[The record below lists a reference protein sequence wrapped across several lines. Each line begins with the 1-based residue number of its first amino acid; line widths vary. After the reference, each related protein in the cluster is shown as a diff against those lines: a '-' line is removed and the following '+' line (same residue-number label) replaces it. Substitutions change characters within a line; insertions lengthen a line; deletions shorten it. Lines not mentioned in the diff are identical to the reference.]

1 MTRFKPIALGAL
13 VAAAVLA
20 QAPALAQIQAAKAPA
35 RAALDTPVVS
45 TSVMPSR
52 TERTKGTV
60 QVVVRL
66 ADQPLALA
74 VGPNAKRVGSSM
86 TLDQRRAYM
95 SMLKTK
101 QDALSTQVKSLGGRE
116 DARVSKAHNAVVFTV
131 NAATLPQI
139 ARIAGVAS
147 VRPVGTYQL
156 SLTDTVP
163 YIGAQAAQIAGLT
176 GAGVTV
182 AVLDSG
188 IDYTHKNL
196 GGLGTIAAYNTAIG
210 NPAVVPAGLFPTAKV
225 VGGYDFVGSQWPN
238 GDRTEDPNPIDEPPA
253 GSHGTHVADII
264 AGASLDGT
272 HKGVAPGAKL
282 YAVKVCSNQSSS
294 CNGVALIKGM
304 DWVIDPNGDLDF
316 SDAPDIV
323 NLSLGSSY
331 GQREDDLSEAVGV
344 AVRFGIVAVVSAGNS
359 ADRPYVT
366 GSPSSTPEAISV
378 AQTQVPGATTF
389 ALKVLSPAAIAGL
402 YGNTATVDWAPI
414 GAGFAGLVTRPTD
427 NGAANNLACAPLPP
441 GSLAG
446 KVALIDRGTCSV
458 SLKTDAAANAGAIG
472 VLIGLVASG
481 DAVSFSNG
489 GGSNFVPT
497 LVIQQSLATAI
508 KGRLNAAQ
516 AVSVQVDS
524 STAVNLIGSM
534 AGTSSRGPSYSY
546 SAIKPEIGAPGASVS
561 AEMGTGTGSSAFG
574 GTSGAA
580 PMVAGSAALLLQKF
594 PTATPPEVKARLM
607 NAANST
613 VYTNPATQPGVLA
626 PITRIGAGE
635 VRVDKAAN
643 IRTLVWDAGNPYGAG
658 LSFGT
663 LRATGIT
670 TISKKV
676 AVRNLGTVPRFYT
689 ISRSFRYAND
699 AASGAVTLT
708 APASITVQAGATSSF
723 TLTMTVDA
731 SKLPDWNLGLASL
744 QGTGALLQGVEFD
757 GYISL
762 NDAAGAV
769 SLPWHVLPHKAAD
782 VQVGATTVSA
792 AAGLPVANVAGA
804 IESYTEAFALTGT
817 SPQISSVLPAPGLQ
831 DVMIDLKAVGVRRV
845 DYYGP
850 PAVEFAI
857 TTYGQRAHPSYPA
870 EFDVYI
876 DSNAD
881 GIDDYVLYT
890 GEQGTFA
897 STGATLVYLQKLN
910 ADGSPN
916 GNRVAKFYATADLNS
931 SNIVLTALTA
941 DIGITDPANQQFKF
955 SVYVFDNYHTGNLKD
970 FIGTMTHTLGKPKF
984 QAAVDAFSLLP
995 GVGGLLP
1002 ITSVAG
1008 GAAASPSQSG
1018 ILLMHYDA
1026 RTGREADAITVTP

>member
-1 MTRFKPIALGAL
+1 
-13 VAAAVLA
+13 
-20 QAPALAQIQAAKAPA
+20 
-35 RAALDTPVVS
+35 
-45 TSVMPSR
+45 
-52 TERTKGTV
+52 
-60 QVVVRL
+60 
-66 ADQPLALA
+66 
-74 VGPNAKRVGSSM
+74 
-86 TLDQRRAYM
+86 
-95 SMLKTK
+95 
-101 QDALSTQVKSLGGRE
+101 
-116 DARVSKAHNAVVFTV
+116 
-131 NAATLPQI
+131 
-139 ARIAGVAS
+139 
-147 VRPVGTYQL
+147 
-156 SLTDTVP
+156 
-163 YIGAQAAQIAGLT
+163 
-176 GAGVTV
+176 
-182 AVLDSG
+182 
-188 IDYTHKNL
+188 
-196 GGLGTIAAYNTAIG
+196 
-210 NPAVVPAGLFPTAKV
+210 
-225 VGGYDFVGSQWPN
+225 
-238 GDRTEDPNPIDEPPA
+238 
-253 GSHGTHVADII
+253 
-264 AGASLDGT
+264 
-272 HKGVAPGAKL
+272 
-282 YAVKVCSNQSSS
+282 
-294 CNGVALIKGM
+294 
-304 DWVIDPNGDLDF
+304 
-316 SDAPDIV
+316 
-323 NLSLGSSY
+323 
-331 GQREDDLSEAVGV
+331 
-344 AVRFGIVAVVSAGNS
+344 
-359 ADRPYVT
+359 
-366 GSPSSTPEAISV
+366 
-378 AQTQVPGATTF
+378 
-389 ALKVLSPAAIAGL
+389 
-402 YGNTATVDWAPI
+402 
-414 GAGFAGLVTRPTD
+414 
-427 NGAANNLACAPLPP
+427 
-441 GSLAG
+441 
-446 KVALIDRGTCSV
+446 
-458 SLKTDAAANAGAIG
+458 
-472 VLIGLVASG
+472 
-481 DAVSFSNG
+481 
-489 GGSNFVPT
+489 
-497 LVIQQSLATAI
+497 
-508 KGRLNAAQ
+508 
-516 AVSVQVDS
+516 
-524 STAVNLIGSM
+524 
-534 AGTSSRGPSYSY
+534 
-546 SAIKPEIGAPGASVS
+546 
-561 AEMGTGTGSSAFG
+561 
-574 GTSGAA
+574 
-580 PMVAGSAALLLQKF
+580 
-594 PTATPPEVKARLM
+594 
-607 NAANST
+607 
-613 VYTNPATQPGVLA
+613 
-626 PITRIGAGE
+626 
-635 VRVDKAAN
+635 
-643 IRTLVWDAGNPYGAG
+643 
-658 LSFGT
+658 
-663 LRATGIT
+663 
-670 TISKKV
+670 
-676 AVRNLGTVPRFYT
+676 VRNLGTVPRFYT

-708 APASITVQAGATSSF
+708 APATITVQAGATSSF

-984 QAAVDAFSLLP
+984 QAAVDAFSLPP

>member
-1 MTRFKPIALGAL
+1 MALGAL

-35 RAALDTPVVS
+35 RAALATPVTS
-45 TSVMPSR
+45 TNVMPSR

-66 ADQPLALA
+66 ADKPLALA
-74 VGPNAKRVGSSM
+74 VGPNAKRLGSSM

-95 SMLKTK
+95 ATLKAK
-101 QDALSTQVKSLGGRE
+101 QDALSTQVKALGGRE

-131 NAATLPQI
+131 NASTLPQI

-147 VRPVGTYQL
+147 VRPVGTYKL
-156 SLTDTVP
+156 SLTETVP
-163 YIGAQAAQIAGLT
+163 YIGAKAAQIAGLT

-196 GGLGTIAAYNTAIG
+196 GGLGTAAAYDTAIA

-225 VGGYDFVGSQWPN
+225 IGGYDFVGTAWPN
-238 GDRTEDPNPIDEPPA
+238 ADRTEDPNPIDEPPA

-304 DWVIDPNGDLDF
+304 DWIIDPNGDLDF

-331 GQREDDLSEAVGV
+331 GQREDDLSEAVGT
-344 AVRFGIVAVVSAGNS
+344 AVRFGIVAVISAGNS
-359 ADRPYVT
+359 ADRPYIT

-378 AQTQVPGATTF
+378 AQTQVPSANTYR
-389 ALKVLSPAAIAGL
+389 LKIDTPPAIAGF
-402 YGNTATVDWAPI
+402 YSNTATVDWAPI
-414 GAGFAGLVTRPTD
+414 GAGFSGVVARPVD
-427 NGAANNLACAPLPP
+427 NGAADNLACPTEANPTPVP
-441 GSLAG
+441 AGSLTG
-446 KVALIDRGTCSV
+446 KVALIDRGGCSV
-458 SLKTDAAANAGAIG
+458 SLKTDAAAKAGAVG
-472 VLIGLVASG
+472 VLIGLVAAG
-481 DAVSFSNG
+481 DAVSFSFG
-489 GGSNFVPT
+489 GGTQFVPT
-497 LVIQQSLATAI
+497 LVIQQSLSQAI
-508 KGRLNAAQ
+508 KANLAAPVTVTLN
-516 AVSVQVDS
+516 D

-534 AGTSSRGPSYSY
+534 VGSSSRGPNYSY

-561 AEMGTGTGSSAFG
+561 AVMGTGTQSSAFG

-594 PTATPPEVKARLM
+594 PMATPPEVKARLM

-613 VYTNPATQPGVLA
+613 IFTNPATQPGVLA

-643 IRTLVWDAGNPYGAG
+643 IKTLLWDAGNPYGAG

-670 TISKKV
+670 TLTKKV
-676 AVRNLGTVPRFYT
+676 AVRNLGTTPRFYT
-689 ISRSFRYAND
+689 IGKSFRYAND

-708 APASITVQAGATSSF
+708 APSSITVPAGATGSF
-723 TLTMTVDA
+723 TLTMKIDA
-731 SKLPDWNLGLASL
+731 SKLPDWNLGLASR
-744 QGTGALLQGVEFD
+744 QGTGAFLQGVEFD

-762 NDAAGAV
+762 NDAAGTV
-769 SLPWHVLPHKAAD
+769 SLPWHVLPHKVAGL
-782 VQVGATTVSA
+782 QVGATTVSA
-792 AAGLPVANVAGA
+792 AAGLPVANVGGA
-804 IESYTEAFALTGT
+804 IDSYTEAFALTGT
-817 SPQISSVLPAPGLQ
+817 SPQISNVLPAPGLN
-831 DVMIDLKAVGVRRV
+831 DVMIDLKAVGVRLV

-881 GIDDYVLYT
+881 GVDDYVLYT
-890 GEQGTFA
+890 GESGAFA
-897 STGATLVYLQKLN
+897 STGITFVYLQKLKPDGS
-910 ADGSPN
+910 ADGD
-916 GNRVAKFYATADLNS
+916 RVANFYATADLNS
-931 SNIVLTALTA
+931 SNIVLTALAA
-941 DIGITDPANQQFKF
+941 DIGITDPATQQFKF
-955 SVYVFDNYHTGNLKD
+955 SVYVFDNYFTGSLKD
-970 FIGTMTHTLGKPKF
+970 AIGTMTHTLGKPKF
-984 QAAVDAFSLLP
+984 QAGIDGFSLPP
-995 GVGGLLP
+995 GVGGVLP
-1002 ITSVAG
+1002 IGAVAG
-1008 GAAASPSQSG
+1008 GAAASPSQTG